1 MVSSK
6 LKALVIVFAL
16 FLSVGIIT
24 VGCRQKTKG
33 AWVNT
38 NSMPGKTFSS
48 SSLNAKNKRDNSTV
62 VYLGSDRNSPNVQF
76 GPKDVSFDFRDL
88 K

>member
-1 MVSSK
+1 MISSK
-6 LKALVIVFAL
+6 VKTLFIVFLL
-16 FLSVGIIT
+16 FLLVGIIT
-24 VGCRQKTKG
+24 VGCKKEVKN

-38 NSMPGKTFSS
+38 NSLPGKTFSS
-48 SSLNAKNKRDNSTV
+48 YTVKTEDKRDSSTV

-76 GPKDVSFDFRDL
+76 GPRDVSFDFRDL